1 MEKREGG
8 FPRQGVGSFEMDS
21 AETNEASQVTTRQC
35 KDCLSSTGKGGN
47 SMMQHQSILN
57 KRKVIVAGGYASD
70 GEKASAEMYNPQMD
84 TWIDLPSLPT
94 QRIDFK
100 LKVFFHSH
108 LLQLNFSIFLPF
120 RSGFRQCCDSFRW
133 LLL

>member
-35 KDCLSSTGKGGN
+35 KDCLSSTGKGETN
-47 SMMQHQSILN
+47 TMRLQYVLN
-57 KRKVIVAGGYASD
+57 KWKVIVAGGYASD

-100 LKVFFHSH
+100 LKVIFHSH
-108 LLQLNFSIFLPF
+108 FTSIQFVYFSPIPIRFQTTL
-120 RSGFRQCCDSFRW
+120 
-133 LLL
+133 